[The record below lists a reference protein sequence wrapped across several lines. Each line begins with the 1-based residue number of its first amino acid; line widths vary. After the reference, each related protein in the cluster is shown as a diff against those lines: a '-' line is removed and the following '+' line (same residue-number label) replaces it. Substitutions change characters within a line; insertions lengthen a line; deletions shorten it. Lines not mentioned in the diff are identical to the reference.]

1 MTTTFTKIDK
11 NSPPSEVAN
20 DHRETEHIIFLTPT
34 TAYIPIPR
42 QGWDIFTEK
51 KDSNHELTS
60 LAPARQE
67 KEHL

>member
-34 TAYIPIPR
+34 TAHIPIPR

-51 KDSNHELTS
+51 KDSNHAQHFGSPFTQK
-60 LAPARQE
+60 RY
-67 KEHL
+67 